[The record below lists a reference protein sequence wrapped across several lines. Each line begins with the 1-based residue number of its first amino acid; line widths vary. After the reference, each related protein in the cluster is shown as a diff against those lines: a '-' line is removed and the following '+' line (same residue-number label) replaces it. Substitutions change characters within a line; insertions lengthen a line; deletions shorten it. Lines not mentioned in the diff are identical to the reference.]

1 MSGAGYVGNFSN
13 LLKTQPKDGYQYASM
28 LGVLITPTSRGNI
41 TLSSV
46 DTSDPPLINP
56 NWLSTRSDQELAI
69 ALFKRIRAAFTS
81 EAMKP
86 VVIGGE
92 YNPGL
97 DIQSDEQV
105 LDWIRENVMTLWH
118 PACTCKMGV
127 RSDDMAVV
135 DSKAKVFGVGRLR
148 VVDASAFPF
157 LPPGHPQSTV
167 CKLSVPFPGGICGLL
182 ALIIVDMLAEQI
194 AEDILSSS

>member
-13 LLKTQPKDGYQYASM
+13 LLTTQPNDGYQYASM

-41 TLSSV
+41 TLSST
-46 DTSDPPLINP
+46 DTSDSPLINP

-86 VVIGGE
+86 IVIGDE
-92 YNPGL
+92 YNPGVNV
-97 DIQSDEQV
+97 QSDEQI
-105 LDWIRENVMTLWH
+105 LGWIRENVMTLWH

-127 RSDDMAVV
+127 KSDEMAVV
-135 DSKAKVFGVGRLR
+135 DNKAKVFGVKRLR

-167 CKLSVPFPGGICGLL
+167 CKFSLHFAVSVWGIVANDCRYVG
-182 ALIIVDMLAEQI
+182 
-194 AEDILSSS
+194 